1 MNKLRFYG
9 FNLMPYP
16 YIPPTDE
23 FESTWVSLS
32 NKHYDPQRGRR
43 LYNEYIDQLVAT
55 EKYGFDGVGVNEH
68 HANFY
73 GTMPSPNI
81 IAAMLV
87 QRTERIPIGIIG
99 NAIPLHGNPLR
110 VAEEIAMLDVISG
123 GRIISGFVRGIGC
136 EYFNN
141 PVPPGDSVE
150 RFNEAHDLII
160 KAWTDEG
167 PFTWQGEHF
176 YIPNVNIIPRP
187 IQEPHP
193 PIWIP
198 GQGSLETLQFVA
210 KHKYTYQM
218 VFAPQWFTKLAF
230 DGLREECKRLGYE
243 APITMVNAA
252 VPTYVAE
259 TDEQA
264 HREAKAHLSWVFNT
278 GLKIPDQ
285 IFFPPGYMT
294 TKSFRN
300 FVGALEKG
308 KVKPQSQLSY
318 DELLADRYI
327 IVGSAETVRN
337 EIGEYCEDVGA
348 GGLIMGGSSLGPMP
362 HWMVMKN
369 MQIFAEDVMPEFRE
383 ADGKPDYLRE
393 EPPSPQ
399 TMTEFSARVGR
410 PDEEARSI
418 VTGSDTLIDHRVA
431 HLPEVIGPSMTPA
444 RGSDDREASAG

>member
-1 MNKLRFYG
+1 MNKLRFYI

-16 YIPPTDE
+16 HIPPASE
-23 FESTWVSLS
+23 IESTWVSLS
-32 NKHYDPQRGRR
+32 NKHYDPHRGRV
-43 LYNEYIDQLVAT
+43 LYEEYIDQLVAA
-55 EKYGFDGVGVNEH
+55 EKFGFDGVLVNEH

-87 QRTERIPIGIIG
+87 QRTQTIPIGVVG

-141 PVPPGDSVE
+141 GVAPGDSVE

-160 KAWTDEG
+160 DAWTKDG
-167 PFTWQGEHF
+167 PFIWQGEHF
-176 YIPNVNIIPRP
+176 YIPNVNPIPRP
-187 IQEPHP
+187 IQQPHP

-198 GQGSLETLQFVA
+198 GQGSLETLQFIA
-210 KHKYTYQM
+210 KHHYTYMM
-218 VFAPQWFTKLAF
+218 VFSPLWFTKMAF
-230 DGLREECKRLGYE
+230 NGLREECKRLGYE
-243 APITMVNAA
+243 APKTMFNAA

-285 IFFPPGYMT
+285 FFFPPGYMS

-300 FVGALEKG
+300 FVGLLQEG
-308 KVKPQSQLSY
+308 KVKPQTDLSY

-327 IVGSAETVRN
+327 IVGSPETVIN
-337 EIGEYCEDVGA
+337 ELGHYCDEVGA
-348 GGLIMGGSSLGPMP
+348 GGIIGPGAPFGPMP
-362 HWMVMKN
+362 NWMVMKN
-369 MQIFAEDVMPEFRE
+369 MQIFTEDVMPAFRDK
-383 ADGKPDYLRE
+383 DGLPDYQR
-393 EPPSPQ
+393 EPPLSQ
-399 TMTEFSARVGR
+399 QSVAELAAVKGR
-410 PDEEARSI
+410 PEETARSR
-418 VTGSDTLIDHRVA
+418 VTGSGETLIEHRIA
-431 HLPEVIGPSMTPA
+431 HVPEVIDPTMG
-444 RGSDDREASAG
+444 DRAST